1 MPEAHTP
8 LDVTVVRKDFPILE
22 QVIGDKPLVYLDNA
36 ATGQKPEAVIQ
47 AIDNY
52 YRTSNANVHR
62 GIHELGRR
70 ATEAYEGA
78 RERMARFINADS
90 AEVIWTR
97 GTTESINLVAASWG
111 LANLREGDEIV
122 LTTMEHH
129 SNLVPWQLI
138 AERTGAVLRYVGMD
152 DQERLRMEELDEV
165 LNERTR
171 IASIVH
177 ISNALGTINPVEEI
191 ARMVHGV
198 GALLMVDGAQAAPHT
213 KVDVRALGADF
224 YALSGHKMFGPTGIG
239 VLWGRRELLDAMPPY
254 QGGGEM
260 IRVVKKEGSTFADVP
275 HKFEAGTPNIAG
287 TVGIAA
293 AADYLDDLGFAALTA
308 HEHKVVKYAVER
320 LREIPG
326 VRIFGP
332 RDPMERAGVVSFLVE
347 GAHPHDISTILDSEG
362 IAIRAGHHCAQL
374 VMDHCGTSATA
385 RASFAFYNT
394 LEEVDRLV
402 AAIQSVKR
410 IFA

>member
-1 MPEAHTP
+1 MPKAHTP
-8 LDVTVVRKDFPILE
+8 LDLTAVRKDFPILG

-36 ATGQKPEAVIQ
+36 ATGQKPESVIQ

-78 RERMARFINADS
+78 RERMARFINADT

-152 DQERLRMEELDEV
+152 DQERLRMEELEEV
-165 LNERTR
+165 LNEKTR

-191 ARMVHGV
+191 ARMVHAV

-260 IRVVKKEGSTFADVP
+260 IRVVTKEGSTFADVP

-293 AADYLDDLGFAALTA
+293 AADYLDDLGFASLAA
-308 HEHKVVKYAVER
+308 HEHEVVKYAVER
-320 LREIPG
+320 LGEIPG

-332 RDPMERAGVVSFLVE
+332 RDPLERAGVVSFLVD
-347 GAHPHDISTILDSEG
+347 GAHAHDISTILDSEG

-402 AAIQSVKR
+402 AAIQSVRR

>member
-1 MPEAHTP
+1 MSEVHTP
-8 LDVTVVRKDFPILE
+8 LDPVAVRRDFPILE

-47 AIDNY
+47 AIDHF
-52 YRTSNANVHR
+52 YRTSNVNVHR

-78 RERMARFINADS
+78 RERMARFINADPG
-90 AEVIWTR
+90 EVIWTR
-97 GTTESINLVAASWG
+97 GTSESINLVAASWG

-152 DQERLRMEELDEV
+152 DQERLRMEDFEEILGEK
-165 LNERTR
+165 TR
-171 IASIVH
+171 IVSIVH
-177 ISNALGTINPVEEI
+177 ISNALGTINPVEQI
-191 ARMVHGV
+191 AEMVHGV

-213 KVDVRALGADF
+213 RVDVQALGADF

-260 IRVVKKEGSTFADVP
+260 IRVVKQEGSTYAEVP

-287 TVGIAA
+287 AVGIAA
-293 AADYLDDLGFAALTA
+293 AADYLDDLGFDAITA
-308 HEHKVVKYAVER
+308 HEHEVVSYAVER
-320 LREIPG
+320 LGKIPG

-332 RDPMERAGVVSFLVE
+332 KDPSERAGVVSFLVE
-347 GAHPHDISTILDSEG
+347 GAHAHDISTILDSEG

-394 LEEVDRLV
+394 TEEVDRLT
-402 AAIQSVKR
+402 AAIESVRR

>member
-1 MPEAHTP
+1 MPKAHTP
-8 LDVTVVRKDFPILE
+8 LDVTAVRKDFPILE

-97 GTTESINLVAASWG
+97 GTSESINLVAASWG

-152 DQERLRMEELDEV
+152 DQERLRMEELEEV
-165 LNERTR
+165 LNEKTR

-191 ARMVHGV
+191 ARMVHQV
-198 GALLMVDGAQAAPHT
+198 GALLMVDGAQAAPHI

-293 AADYLDDLGFAALTA
+293 ATDYLDDLGFAALAT
-308 HEHKVVKYAVER
+308 HEHEVVKYAVER
-320 LREIPG
+320 LGEIPG

-332 RDPMERAGVVSFLVE
+332 RDHMERAGVVSFLVD
-347 GAHPHDISTILDSEG
+347 GAHAHDISTILDSEG